1 MLRFGDGKLDTEL
14 CSCVPA
20 SSSSSRGGG
29 GGEGGRVGVLFLP
42 GYFLR
47 GCKDLRVILFE

>member
-20 SSSSSRGGG
+20 SSSSLRGGG